1 MTAAPD
7 GDQLRSTRPHASL
20 RLDAVANGTGESMR
34 RVAVV
39 VLCLAAAVGL
49 GSVMYLQAT
58 SGFVMN
64 GNPVPSPGGLW
75 LGAAASLVVPWVL
88 GREVHGAWHGPRASL
103 RPGLALV
110 LLAFATLVQA
120 ALLGLGIVVANAHG
134 MSPLTVL
141 HGLWIS
147 MFLLGLLM
155 GLRTPRGE

>member
-1 MTAAPD
+1 MAA
-7 GDQLRSTRPHASL
+7 LRSPRLGRIRASWIAG
-20 RLDAVANGTGESMR
+20 AVLG
-34 RVAVV
+34 
-39 VLCLAAAVGL
+39 AATMLGL
-49 GSVMYLQAT
+49 GAVPFLLAT
-58 SGFVMN
+58 SGIEAV
-64 GNPVPSPGGLW
+64 GNPQPSLW
-75 LGAAASLVVPWVL
+75 SFVFGAVVSLVVPWVL
-88 GREVHGAWHGPRASL
+88 GREVRGAWHGPQASL